1 MTYALV
7 RKVRAARKINIPDS
21 STVTHKMLH
30 RPIRQVLTVAEVKV
44 VQIFSEP
51 ADAVDHG
58 SIRDIPAFCQN
69 KIAEAWRNVDNF
81 VDAVIG
87 QELTT
92 GEVENTEAL
101 IVSAGELEKGF
112 VCEKIAVS

>member
-21 STVTHKMLH
+21 GTVTYKMLH
-30 RPIRQVLTVAEVKV
+30 RPICQVLTVAKVKV
-44 VQIFSEP
+44 VQVFSEP

-69 KIAEAWRNVDNF
+69 KIAKAWCNVDNF
-81 VDAVIG
+81 ADAVVG
-87 QELTT
+87 QELTA

-101 IVSAGELEKGF
+101 VVSARELEKGV